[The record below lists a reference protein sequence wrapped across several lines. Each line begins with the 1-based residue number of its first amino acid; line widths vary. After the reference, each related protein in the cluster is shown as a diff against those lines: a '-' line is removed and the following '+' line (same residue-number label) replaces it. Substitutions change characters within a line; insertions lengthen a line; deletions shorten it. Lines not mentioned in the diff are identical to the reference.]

1 MTLIN
6 VLPHINNNSLNII
19 MNNEPKQI
27 ELGDLK
33 YEDEEC
39 NACLIE
45 IKDNNKDNIQYME
58 IDENIFKSE
67 LEMNYYK
74 ESIYVIQYNNKTD
87 NINLKIEVQKKN
99 KLVIYFEV
107 IFTYKI
113 LFNDNE
119 L

>member
-39 NACLIE
+39 NICLIE
-45 IKDNNKDNIQYME
+45 I
-58 IDENIFKSE
+58 
-67 LEMNYYK
+67 
-74 ESIYVIQYNNKTD
+74 
-87 NINLKIEVQKKN
+87 
-99 KLVIYFEV
+99 
-107 IFTYKI
+107 
-113 LFNDNE
+113 
-119 L
+119 